1 MDQSLKWLPD
11 ADGTAWKPL
20 ADEAKSGLRVPAGYI
35 VFQDTA
41 ETEIRSAY
49 ERIKIQEKT
58 HFVAVRGKTHAV
70 LNVIGPDRLMHTI
83 RRLRSESPG
92 FPLLV
97 QRMIHST
104 WCGKVRWTGKQ
115 VQIRANEGMQ
125 LLDPDTYVVDSV
137 TGACLQRQIEP
148 KQRRMIQHVDGSAKV
163 IEWAGERSPMT
174 EGHLAKIVELAARA
188 GGDIGWAVDDLDKLW
203 LISRD

>member
-20 ADEAKSGLRVPAGYI
+20 ADEARAGLRVPAGYI
-35 VFQDTA
+35 VFQDTL

-49 ERIKIQEKT
+49 ERIKIQERT
-58 HFVAVRGKTHAV
+58 HFVAVRGESHAV

-83 RRLRSESPG
+83 RRLRLESPG
-92 FPLLV
+92 FAVLV
-97 QRMIHST
+97 QRMVHSA
-104 WCGKVRWTGKQ
+104 WCGKAQWNGKRL
-115 VQIRANEGMQ
+115 QIRANEGMQ

-148 KQRRMIQHVDGSAKV
+148 RQRRMIQHVDGSPKV
-163 IEWAGERSPMT
+163 IEWASSRTPMPD
-174 EGHLAKIVELAARA
+174 GLLAKITELAARA
-188 GGDIGWAVDDLDKLW
+188 GGNIGWAVDDLEKLW